1 MISLD
6 QIQKLEARVNQ
17 AVELIKSLK
26 AENQSLRSTLDSAQG
41 RMQEL
46 EELVG
51 EFKSG
56 QQEIEQCIVRALEN
70 LDELEDEIGESAG
83 EDTGQAAAAAGR
95 KGEQEEHRPEGPGRE
110 EEGDRTPVSEAASET
125 GDAEADG
132 EQTAGDENAAGDGS
146 PELDIF

>member
-26 AENQSLRSTLDSAQG
+26 AENQSLRSTLDSAQS

-51 EFKSG
+51 EFKSD

-70 LDELEDEIGESAG
+70 LDELEDEIGENAG
-83 EDTGQAAAAAGR
+83 GKDAGQAAAAAG
-95 KGEQEEHRPEGPGRE
+95 GPGVQEEPRSEGSDRE
-110 EEGDRTPVSEAASET
+110 EEGDRTPASEAASET
-125 GDAEADG
+125 ATAESAGQESAD
-132 EQTAGDENAAGDGS
+132 DEGS